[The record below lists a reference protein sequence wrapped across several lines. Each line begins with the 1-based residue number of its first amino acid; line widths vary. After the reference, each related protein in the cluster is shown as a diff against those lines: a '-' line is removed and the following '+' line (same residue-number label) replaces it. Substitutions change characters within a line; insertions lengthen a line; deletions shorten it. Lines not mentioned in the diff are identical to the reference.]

1 MSEFRVDQIT
11 NRDGSAGTQICGVS
25 TFSGT
30 SGMVMPGGST
40 EYRGGRGRGIMAG
53 GSTPTNLNVMEFI
66 TIATTGNGTD
76 FGDIRAQRA
85 APSVCSSSTRAIV
98 AGGYHTTYHN
108 TIDYVTI
115 SSGGGASTFGEL
127 VSPTGYGGAC
137 ASSTRGIIAGGWNAR
152 GTNAGA
158 TSNKP
163 YNNNI
168 IEFVTIASTGDAS
181 YFGDLVAYRQTD
193 GGLSSPTRGI
203 FAGGATYGPPGG
215 YPGYKDTQVIDY
227 VTIAST
233 GNAVQFGNLVNNVG
247 WGMGKCS
254 NSTRGLFASGYNN
267 DPASYQSKISYITI
281 ATLGNTT
288 EFGDTTDSRSYIAGM
303 ASPTRAVFAGGGP
316 GPKNVIDYV
325 EIATTG
331 NAIDFGDMT
340 AAKNQVQGTSDAHGG
355 LG

>member
-1 MSEFRVDQIT
+1 MSDLKINNIT
-11 NRDGSAGTQICGVS
+11 DSTGNSGPTIAGVS
-25 TFSGT
+25 T
-30 SGMVMPGGST
+30 VST
-40 EYRGGRGRGIMAG
+40 TGAFVVPVGATEFRGGRGRGVMAG
-53 GSTPTNLNVMEFI
+53 GSTPTNLNTMEYI

-98 AGGYHTTYHN
+98 AGGYHSTYHN
-108 TIDYVTI
+108 NIDYVTI

-158 TSNKP
+158 TSDKP

-168 IEFVTIASTGDAS
+168 IEFVTLASTGNAT
-181 YFGDLVAYRQTD
+181 YFGDLVQYRQTD

-203 FAGGATYGPPGG
+203 FAGGATYGSPGN
-215 YPGYKDTQVIDY
+215 YPAYKDTQVIDY
-227 VTIAST
+227 ITIAST
-233 GNAVQFGNLVNNVG
+233 GNAIQFGNLVHTIG
-247 WGMGKCS
+247 WGSGKCS
-254 NSTRGLFASGYNN
+254 NSTRGLFASGFDN
-267 DPASYQSKISYITI
+267 DPATYQTKISYITI
-281 ATLGNTT
+281 ATLGDTT
-288 EFGDTTDSRSYIAGM
+288 EFGDTTVARSYIAGM

-325 EIATTG
+325 TIASTG
-331 NAIDFGDMT
+331 NATDFGDMT
-340 AAKNQVQGTSDAHGG
+340 AAKSQVQGTSDVHGG